1 MAFIWREVEDKKAGR
16 PVLTDDDTD
25 DFDRKLGGLTSAS
38 TIVDFSLLF
47 GPHFDHGDS
56 RAKP

>member
-1 MAFIWREVEDKKAGR
+1 MEDKNDGR
-16 PVLTDDDTD
+16 LVLTDDDTD

-38 TIVDFSLLF
+38 TIVAFSLLL
-47 GPHFDHGDS
+47 GPHIDHGDS